1 MRDTIVAAVVAAF
14 AFVACGDDR
23 SPGEGGETATLVA
36 ISTPTPADLSEE
48 AFPGLIYWSGFLN
61 WETEPTR
68 AQIELVSAAAAAKD
82 PTFLAYLL
90 DLVSIPTP
98 YRDAVLPGLGN
109 WLGAEGDR
117 SLFDWW
123 QEQGPKG
130 PEDDSVWY
138 REFKQRLMATIQL
151 EIGAFLDFEADRL
164 ISAQEIQW
172 GGVCVDC
179 IPPLERPGFVTPEE
193 ASSWIAPT
201 DPVIGVAIDGDVRAY
216 PTRIIAWHE
225 MVNDLVGGVQVSL
238 AYCTLCQSA
247 ILYETTVDGTVFDF
261 GTSGLLYRSN
271 KLMYDR
277 QTRSLWEQWTGEPV
291 WGELV
296 GSGIEL
302 DILPVV
308 HTRWSEWLAA
318 HPDTLVLDINTGFER
333 DYGSGVAYGE
343 YFASQDLIFPVPV
356 YEFGLAQKDWVYAVR
371 IDGDTVAFGLIDLA
385 EAGFAVD
392 TVGGTEVVVFATA
405 DGIGGRAYEAGG
417 LTFSAYDA
425 ESGTASSEDGR
436 TWSLSESALTAND
449 GTELARVPGHNA
461 YWFAVTNHAQMWRL
475 WEPGD

>member
-1 MRDTIVAAVVAAF
+1 
-14 AFVACGDDR
+14 
-23 SPGEGGETATLVA
+23 
-36 ISTPTPADLSEE
+36 
-48 AFPGLIYWSGFLN
+48 
-61 WETEPTR
+61 
-68 AQIELVSAAAAAKD
+68 
-82 PTFLAYLL
+82 
-90 DLVSIPTP
+90 
-98 YRDAVLPGLGN
+98 
-109 WLGAEGDR
+109 
-117 SLFDWW
+117 
-123 QEQGPKG
+123 
-130 PEDDSVWY
+130 
-138 REFKQRLMATIQL
+138 
-151 EIGAFLDFEADRL
+151 
-164 ISAQEIQW
+164 
-172 GGVCVDC
+172 
-179 IPPLERPGFVTPEE
+179 
-193 ASSWIAPT
+193 
-201 DPVIGVAIDGDVRAY
+201 
-216 PTRIIAWHE
+216 

-385 EAGFAVD
+385 EAGFAQE
-392 TVGGTEVVVFATA
+392 TVGGIEVVVFATA